1 LATSRPILTPIMSK
15 PECCSDSPAR
25 RSFLK
30 EAAAVVIGGVVALV
44 PAAAGL
50 FAWLDPLRR
59 KPEAAG
65 FVKVGTLDALPAD
78 SVPRKFSILADH
90 VDAWT
95 RTPQVPI
102 GAVYLRRVKERE
114 VVAFHS
120 MCPHAGC
127 FVDYRENAKDF
138 YCPCHN
144 STFAQDGSIND
155 PKSPSP
161 RAMDTMEVELRGNDI
176 WVRFQNF
183 AAGHKEKRPVA

>member
-1 LATSRPILTPIMSK
+1 MSK
-15 PECCSDSPAR
+15 PDCQDASPR
-25 RSFLK
+25 RSFIK
-30 EAAAVVIGGVVALV
+30 EAAAVLIGGVVTLV

-50 FAWLDPLRR
+50 FAWMDPLRR
-59 KPEAAG
+59 RGGAAG
-65 FVKVGTLDALPAD
+65 FVKVATLDALPAD
-78 SVPRKFSILADH
+78 SVPRKFAVLADH

-95 RTPQVPI
+95 RTPQVPV
-102 GAVYLRRVKERE
+102 GAVYLRRIKERE
-114 VVAFHS
+114 IVAMHS

-127 FVDYRENAKDF
+127 FVDYRDEARDF

-161 RAMDTMEVELRGNDI
+161 RALDTLEVELRGNDI